1 MHEGKEGGN
10 KILRIIAGLRGRLGV
25 GAERHKERK
34 WVIAIKAQKKGRE
47 ELAILNTNHSPQHL
61 PVHYRHN

>member
-10 KILRIIAGLRGRLGV
+10 KILRIIEGLRGRLGV

-47 ELAILNTNHSPQHL
+47 
-61 PVHYRHN
+61 